1 MGDAIAQHKGSLCVH
16 DWWWGEGVTSLSEVL
31 WCVRQVRGLDLCFVL
46 FCFGMFLTCSNPHG
60 FRASFGETVGGS
72 TSAA

>member
-1 MGDAIAQHKGSLCVH
+1 MCMIGGGGRGSHHYLKCS
-16 DWWWGEGVTSLSEVL
+16 GVFDKFV
-31 WCVRQVRGLDLCFVL
+31 GLIFVL